1 MIIDRNIINKD
12 LFINDMNQE
21 EFFILINRFKHML
34 LQSGVR
40 KGEVTTIVIPKAGP
54 LQFAAMFAC
63 LELGL
68 PLWQNSEALWDM
80 DDKTIEFID
89 NMSPENKSKLPV
101 NRIAFFTERSIEFHK
116 KFFNNW
122 DLYWNKLIISCR
134 NYLRVQDLPNEYDDI
149 HPWSVDET
157 DTAFIQSQNFWK
169 QEVNP
174 FTYIS
179 HKESIE
185 HSLPFVETHRNKRV
199 GITMS
204 YHHYSAWERNILPA
218 FMSSKVILPLTII
231 SPDLYGHRTATQFFT
246 KRDMSKLLAVDIM
259 YSAESDAME
268 MVFKTMSKL
277 EKDFSTPLTVILH
290 DNQDAISTKLNVNYL
305 K

>member
-68 PLWQNSEALWDM
+68 PLWQNSETLWGM

-89 NMSPENKSKLPV
+89 NMSPEDKSKLPV
-101 NRIAFFTERSIEFHK
+101 NRITFFTKQSESFHK

-122 DLYWNKLIISCR
+122 ELCWDKLILSCR
-134 NYLRVQDLPNEYDDI
+134 NYMRVQDLPEEYDDI
-149 HPWSVDET
+149 HPWTVDET
-157 DTAFIQSQNFWK
+157 DTAFIRSENFWK
-169 QEVNP
+169 QEDDP

-185 HSLPFVETHRNKRV
+185 HSLPFVETYRDKRV
-199 GITMS
+199 GISLS
-204 YHHYSAWERNILPA
+204 YHHHNAWERNILPT
-218 FMSSKVILPLTII
+218 FMSSNVIQPLVLI
-231 SPDLYGHRTATQFFT
+231 SPNLYGSRAATVSA
-246 KRDMSKLLAVDIM
+246 KRYMSKLLGVDIM
-259 YSAESDAME
+259 YSAESDAMDFI
-268 MVFKTMSKL
+268 FKTMYEL
-277 EKDFSTPLTVILH
+277 GQDFSTPLTVVLH
-290 DNQDAISTKLNVNYL
+290 DNQDVISTKLNVNYL